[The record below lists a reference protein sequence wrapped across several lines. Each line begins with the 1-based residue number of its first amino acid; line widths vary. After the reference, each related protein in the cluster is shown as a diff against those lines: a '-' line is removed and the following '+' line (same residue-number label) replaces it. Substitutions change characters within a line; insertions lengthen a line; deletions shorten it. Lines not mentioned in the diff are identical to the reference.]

1 MFDDVVIV
9 SLINS
14 YYFKISVRLSSKIEI
29 DLSQIVFF
37 QANRFF
43 LPVKKNHACFFL
55 NKKKQLTP
63 VASTQ

>member
-9 SLINS
+9 SLMNS

-43 LPVKKNHACFFL
+43 LPVKKIMHVFF
-55 NKKKQLTP
+55 
-63 VASTQ
+63 